1 MRRLNNTYLAGVSAK
16 LVVAAAVVI
25 SSLNLL
31 YGCRTT
37 DQSSLPKIVNGT
49 EIPATEFPEVVVIQ
63 DDRSKQHACTGTFLS
78 PTTVLTAAHC
88 FRSGGK
94 LLEVRV
100 ADRRPDYVLVKKD
113 GGTSTINDLAI
124 LIFPQPMNTAAAKL
138 ADKAPATGDA
148 ATIVGFGCRHHV
160 TREGSG
166 VKRKGQTVIDGID
179 SDGNILAPKVDQS
192 DQAGVLSDSCQG
204 DSGGPL
210 FVSGELAGVVSRLM
224 NNSTQHANVNSDW
237 AKFLMAQAVAFG
249 ADIPGVTA
257 AASID
262 LTDIQL
268 TDARRFDDAVADYTK
283 RVQNAESAFKSKIK
297 TFLATGLQ
305 ITRVIELFDQR
316 NDDLKTS
323 PYWLGAQHLSYPACL
338 VFNMNGIATGC
349 LVRSAA
355 DSQAVGYD
363 RLNLQIND
371 IPKLV
376 NALAIGGYNAAA
388 WARIVPVGATPDS
401 YGRDGKFKIELHI
414 VYRDGTHQVF

>member
-1 MRRLNNTYLAGVSAK
+1 MRRLPNTYLAGISVK
-16 LVVAAAVVI
+16 LVVEAAVLI
-25 SSLNLL
+25 SSLYLL

-49 EIPATEFPEVVVIQ
+49 EILATEFPEVVVIQ
-63 DDRSKQHACTGTFLS
+63 DDRSKQHKCTGTFLS

-94 LLEVRV
+94 SLEVRV

-113 GGTSTINDLAI
+113 GGASAINDLAI
-124 LIFPQPMNTAAAKL
+124 LIFPQAMNAAAAKL
-138 ADKAPATGDA
+138 AVKAPATGDA
-148 ATIVGFGCRHHV
+148 ATIVGFGCSHHV
-160 TREGSG
+160 TLEGSG
-166 VKRKGQTVIDGID
+166 VKRKGQTVIDGVD
-179 SDGNILAPKVDQS
+179 GDGNILTPKVAQS

-210 FVSGELAGVVSRLM
+210 LVGGELTGVVSRET
-224 NNSTQHANVNSDW
+224 NNIVQHANVYSDW

-262 LTDIQL
+262 LTDIHL
-268 TDARRFDDAVADYTK
+268 TDARRFDDAVAEYTK
-283 RVQNAESAFKSKIK
+283 RAQKSEIVFNSKIK
-297 TFLATGLQ
+297 TFLAEGGQ
-305 ITRVIELFDQR
+305 VTRVISLFDQR
-316 NDDLKTS
+316 NDDLETA
-323 PYWLGAQHLSYPACL
+323 PYWLGPNYLSEPACS
-338 VFNMNGIATGC
+338 VFRTAGIATGC
-349 LVRSAA
+349 LTQSAA

-376 NALAIGGYNAAA
+376 NALSVGGYNAAA
-388 WARIVPVGATPDS
+388 WARIVPAGATPDS

-414 VYRDGTHQVF
+414 VYKDGTHQVF